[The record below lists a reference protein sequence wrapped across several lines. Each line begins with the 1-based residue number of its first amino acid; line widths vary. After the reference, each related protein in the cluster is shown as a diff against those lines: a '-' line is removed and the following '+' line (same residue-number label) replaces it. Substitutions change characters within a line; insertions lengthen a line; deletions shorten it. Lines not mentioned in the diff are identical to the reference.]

1 MSVTTLYAATAAGAA
16 VALRHSFEPDHF
28 AAVATLV
35 DDERSDARKAGYVGA
50 SWGAGHS
57 LPIILGAVVLIL
69 LGVRIPHTTE
79 YVFEIVAGIILVALG
94 ARTLLDA
101 GGYVRHSHPSE
112 SHDEHGHGH
121 DHTHLKI
128 GSLLLGGKHSHYKEE
143 SFLVGVL
150 HGFAGTGILV
160 VLVTAAAPTTTVA
173 VGFVGAFTV
182 VTVVS
187 MAVIALLWGRLVSV
201 EKAGRY
207 LRVFGGVLGV
217 GVGLVLVAS
226 GAGLADIQTHTH
238 DHGTIGEKHAMD
250 VSEFGLIDRETGEV
264 TATEHGH
271 WHGSVPS
278 VEEDEHVSLGA
289 EVTGE
294 DGEVRTVGEDGYELR
309 AEQFGEDTGTVSF
322 EHHGDH
328 VHVTGEE
335 EGTTEITF
343 RVLADDGETVYE
355 TPPVPVRVG
364 R

>member
-35 DDERSDARKAGYVGA
+35 DDERSEARKAGYVGA

-57 LPIILGAVVLIL
+57 LPIILGAVLLIL

-79 YVFEIVAGIILVALG
+79 YVFEIVAGVILVGLG
-94 ARTLLDA
+94 ARTLLDV
-101 GGYVRHSHPSE
+101 GGYVRHAHSSH
-112 SHDEHGHGH
+112 SHDDEHG
-121 DHTHLKI
+121 HTHLKI

-143 SFLVGVL
+143 SFLVGVI

-160 VLVTAAAPTTTVA
+160 VIITAAAPTTTVA
-173 VGFVGAFTV
+173 VGFVGAFSA

-187 MAVIALLWGRLVSV
+187 MAVIALLWGRLVSF

-238 DHGTIGEKHAMD
+238 DHGTIGEGHSMD
-250 VSEFGLIDRETGEV
+250 VSEFGVIDRENGEV
-264 TATEHGH
+264 VASEHGH
-271 WHGSVPS
+271 WHGSVPP
-278 VEEDEHVSLGA
+278 VGVGEYVSLGA
-289 EVTGE
+289 QVTQE

-309 AEQFGEDTGTVSF
+309 AELFEDAPERVSF

-328 VHVTGEE
+328 VHVKGEE
-335 EGTTEITF
+335 EGVTEIAF
-343 RVLADDGETVYE
+343 AVVAEDGETVYE
-355 TPPVPVRVG
+355 TPPVRVEVEE
-364 R
+364 